1 MKVTLYRILQW
12 TWGLPQT
19 LAGFVLFLLFHK
31 CPSYSYHGAI
41 VTEWDSPNSVGL
53 GMFIMLSREPFGKKR
68 LLVHEYGHTIQSLI
82 LGPLFLLIAG
92 LPSFAWAGLPQA
104 RKYRREKKVSYYK
117 VYPENWANR
126 LGERVLK
133 EKAPKY

>member
-1 MKVTLYRILQW
+1 MKILLYRMIQW

-19 LAGFVLFLLFHK
+19 LAGFILFLLFRKH
-31 CPSYSYHGAI
+31 PHYSYHGAI
-41 VTEWDSPNSVGL
+41 VTEWNSPDSVGL
-53 GMFIMLSREPFGKKR
+53 GMFIMLARDHDGKAP

-92 LPSFAWAGLPQA
+92 LPSFAWAGLPMA
-104 RKYRREKKVSYYK
+104 RKYRRKHRMSYYA

-126 LGERVLK
+126 LGEAVLK
-133 EKAPKY
+133 EKAPKF

>member
-1 MKVTLYRILQW
+1 MIYRIAQW

-19 LAGFVLFLLFHK
+19 LAGFIIFLVFRKYPH
-31 CPSYSYHGAI
+31 YNYHGAI
-41 VTEWDSPNSVGL
+41 VTEWNSPNSVGL
-53 GMFIMLSREPFGKKR
+53 GMFIMLSRDHYGKKR

-92 LPSFAWAGLPQA
+92 LPSFAWAELPQA
-104 RKYRREKKVSYYK
+104 SKYRKDKNVSYYQ

-126 LGERVLK
+126 LGEKVLK